1 MQRGTRHIADGG
13 WVGAAQVSEVRDNP
27 DNEADA
33 RHECGTPKPPT
44 RITVVIADGLPSAGT
59 AYHIDPRRD
68 NQRAW
73 LAAPF
78 ARTGATEVAKRS
90 GGADKGGDAAK
101 GDDAEQGGD
110 AEKGGDADDDNDGT
124 GMGDTDDGDDDKE
137 KGNEDDNDQGEGEG
151 GDVDEGEDDDDDTG
165 EGDDKAK
172 AKAKAKTKVD
182 DIDGD
187 GDGEGDNDDDGDGE
201 RDGDD
206 DDDLEE
212 ERRRLEAKKDAL
224 KRAWLAVLAD
234 AGTRL
239 DFWRD
244 DPRGWVGA
252 RLDEVV
258 ARDDSD
264 GGGGDGSDGGGGDG
278 SDGGGGDA
286 PPPPIGSSS
295 GDDAAARCLR
305 LPARIVVRIAE
316 GLPGAGA
323 TRARAL
329 RTRGAVA
336 VSGRLRGEAAH
347 PPSFPSAR
355 LVTSAVTPQR
365 PSRPPPPSFLP
376 SFPPSFLP

>member
-1 MQRGTRHIADGG
+1 MQRVTCHIADGG

-101 GDDAEQGGD
+101 GDDAEEGGD

-124 GMGDTDDGDDDKE
+124 GMGDADDGDDDKE
-137 KGNEDDNDQGEGEG
+137 KGNEDDNGQGEGEG

-187 GDGEGDNDDDGDGE
+187 GDGDGEGD
-201 RDGDD
+201 
-206 DDDLEE
+206 LEA

-234 AGTRL
+234 TGTRL

-252 RLDEVV
+252 RLDEIV

-264 GGGGDGSDGGGGDG
+264 GGGGDDSDDGRGDE
-278 SDGGGGDA
+278 
-286 PPPPIGSSS
+286 PPIGSGS
-295 GDDAAARCLR
+295 GHDDIAARCLR

-323 TRARAL
+323 TRARPPDP
-329 RTRGAVA
+329 RR
-336 VSGRLRGEAAH
+336 SG
-347 PPSFPSAR
+347 S
-355 LVTSAVTPQR
+355 
-365 PSRPPPPSFLP
+365 
-376 SFPPSFLP
+376 